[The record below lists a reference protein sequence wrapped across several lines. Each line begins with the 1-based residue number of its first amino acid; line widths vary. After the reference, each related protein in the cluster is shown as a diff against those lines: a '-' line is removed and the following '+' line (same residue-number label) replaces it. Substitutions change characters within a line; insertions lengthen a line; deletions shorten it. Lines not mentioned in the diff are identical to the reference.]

1 MSFKEDALF
10 IARAAIGGALPYEN
24 TLRQLRALDIQG
36 RPTVF
41 AVGKAAVPMARAA
54 ADLFGPRI
62 RAGLVVTKYDHLG
75 VFAAPGFTCIE
86 AAHPVSDENSILAAE
101 KAMALAEGLTAE
113 DTALFLISGGGSA
126 LLEKSAVPAET
137 QRRVTEK
144 LLARG
149 AAIEELNA
157 VRKRLSLVKGG
168 KLAALCAPAT
178 VVTLALSDV
187 ISNDKGVIASGL
199 TVPDTVPDEA
209 VLAAA
214 ERYLYDEKE
223 IWPCLCGGLT
233 AEVNDGGYYFVGDI
247 RILCEAAEAAAKKLG
262 YETTVVN
269 SAVTGEARDTAR
281 AILAGTPRLPGRHAY
296 LYAGET
302 TVTLKGKGMGG
313 RNQEMALAAAIE
325 LRGQKDIC
333 FLSVGSDGTDGP
345 TDAAGGYADDGT
357 YGRMAAAGLSP
368 EAQLENNDSYP
379 ALKAAGDL
387 IVTGATG
394 TNVNDLTVVL
404 TGFEQ

>member
-1 MSFKEDALF
+1 MSLKEDALF
-10 IARAAIGGALPYEN
+10 IARAAISGALPYEN
-24 TLRQLRALDIQG
+24 TLRQLRSLDIKG

-54 ADLFGPRI
+54 AEYFGARVS
-62 RAGLVVTKYDHLG
+62 AGLVVTKYDHLG
-75 VFAAPGFTCIE
+75 DFTAPGFTCIE

-101 KAMALAEGLTAE
+101 KAMEMARGLTAE

-149 AAIEELNA
+149 SAIEELNA

-168 KLAALCAPAT
+168 KLAALCAPAK

-214 ERYLYDEKE
+214 QRYLYDEKE
-223 IWPCLCGGLT
+223 IWPCLSGSG
-233 AEVNDGGYYFVGDI
+233 AVQVNDGGYYFVGDI
-247 RILCEAAEAAAKKLG
+247 RILCAAAEAAAKQLG
-262 YETTVVN
+262 YETSIVN
-269 SAVTGEARDTAR
+269 AAVTGEARDTAR
-281 AILAGTPRLPGRHAY
+281 AILAGTPRLPGKHAY

-325 LRGQKDIC
+325 LRGQQDIC

-345 TDAAGGYADDGT
+345 TDAAGGYADGGT

-387 IVTGATG
+387 ILTGATG

-404 TGFEQ
+404 TVKS